1 MSRLFTIESGT
12 SSAHIH
18 RESTL
23 SLVGEGVK
31 VQVYGENDNAY
42 ISADIIQIQ
51 AHIQPPQWIRVEKV
65 ETVDEVVQVSGK
77 VSTSIRFAII
87 VKWITQDLFEFYPN
101 PDGSF
106 LIELSEP
113 GTYTLQSSINPSVN
127 VKVIVYSIVKNEV

>member
-1 MSRLFTIESGT
+1 VKELRFKSMERMITLTSQRISFKFRLIF
-12 SSAHIH
+12 
-18 RESTL
+18 
-23 SLVGEGVK
+23 
-31 VQVYGENDNAY
+31 N
-42 ISADIIQIQ
+42 
-51 AHIQPPQWIRVEKV
+51 
-65 ETVDEVVQVSGK
+65 VQVSGK